1 MFERLESFG
10 LMNNIYIIYTSD
22 NGFPI
27 GQHRL
32 ALENS
37 CAYEEDVNVPMFIR
51 GTGVPKGEVVTS
63 PTSHTD
69 IVPTLFDLAG
79 IPLLKQFDGA
89 PVPVKPSQLTCAKTE
104 HINIEFW
111 GNNFGEGIYA
121 GGINLN
127 NTYKDLH
134 VVGDDYDIACIVW
147 CTNEHE
153 LYDMKVGGYLTF
165 HSGLDSNTLTDRS
178 WPYEKSMERDW
189 RSRQLHCWSS
199 STSP

>member
-1 MFERLESFG
+1 MFERLESLG
-10 LMNNIYIIYTSD
+10 LMNNTYIIYTSD
-22 NGFPI
+22 NGFHI

-32 ALENS
+32 APGKS

-51 GTGVPKGEVVTS
+51 GPGVPKGEVVTS

-79 IPLLKQFDGA
+79 IPLLNQFDGA
-89 PVPVKPSQLTCAKTE
+89 PMPVKPSQRTCAKTE

-111 GNNFGEGIYA
+111 GTNLGEGIYA
-121 GGINLN
+121 GGVNPN
-127 NTYKDLH
+127 NTYKALR
-134 VVGDDYDIACIVW
+134 VVGDDYDITYIAW

-153 LYDMKVGGYLTF
+153 LYDMKVGGYPTV
-165 HSGLDSNTLTDRS
+165 HSELDSNTLTDRS
-178 WPYEKSMERDW
+178 WSDEKSVERDW
-189 RSRQLHCWSS
+189 GSRQLHCRSS